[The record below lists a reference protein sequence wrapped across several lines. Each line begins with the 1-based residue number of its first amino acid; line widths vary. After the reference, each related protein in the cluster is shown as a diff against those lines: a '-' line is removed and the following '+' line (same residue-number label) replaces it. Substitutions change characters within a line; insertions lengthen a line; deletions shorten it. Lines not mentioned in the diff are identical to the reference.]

1 MDEQEIRPECRDR
14 FERIENR
21 LNDGEKLFSKHGERL
36 TAAETSIDNV
46 AKSLDGVTKALWG
59 VAASI
64 GGMLFMFLLWYIE
77 SKH

>member
-1 MDEQEIRPECRDR
+1 MDENEIRPECRDR

-21 LNDGEKLFSKHGERL
+21 LDDGEKLFSRHGERL
-36 TAAETSIDNV
+36 TAAETSVENV

-77 SKH
+77 NKH